1 MKRYIH
7 DKSAVDM
14 LHEFETKLEE
24 MKAPKFKA
32 PKFNTEQE
40 EIESAYDPYRDPA
53 HIWEIVRSKQV
64 YDLDGFLTD
73 YTLWYN
79 NETGDWCT
87 IFGDNDLYQPWDSDH
102 DMDFESEDEAQD
114 WFDDY
119 RTEDEDDDYF

>member
-24 MKAPKFKA
+24 MKSLSS
-32 PKFNTEQE
+32 TSEQE
-40 EIESAYDPYRDPA
+40 EIESSFDPYQSDDDYLSD
-53 HIWEIVRSKQV
+53 IWTIVRSKAV
-64 YDLDGFLTD
+64 YDFDGFLTD

-79 NETGDWCT
+79 KESNDWCT
-87 IFGDNDLYQPWDSDH
+87 IFGDKDLYRPWDTDH
-102 DMDFESEDEAQD
+102 DMDFDNEDDAQD

-119 RTEDEDDDYF
+119 GTDDEDY